1 MISRYITNSNI
12 GINMKSM
19 KVMMCN
25 TVKHTHIT
33 HTNIEKLICDTDKVQ
48 MRRYLN
54 LSSGGSRN
62 ISLSVTTRP
71 LSSLV
76 LLSVMSYLGRE
87 GGGTGGRKGKKGRGE
102 GEREKG
108 EGKEEERSGD

>member
-1 MISRYITNSNI
+1 
-12 GINMKSM
+12 
-19 KVMMCN
+19 
-25 TVKHTHIT
+25 
-33 HTNIEKLICDTDKVQ
+33 

-87 GGGTGGRKGKKGRGE
+87 GEVHGGKEREEGERRGE
-102 GEREKG
+102 GGEEKQG
-108 EGKEEERSGD
+108 SKRKEVCNW